1 MEKRIVALDVG
12 DRRIGIA
19 VSDPLGITAQP
30 IETYTR
36 VGYGP
41 DVKHIAAIC
50 AQAGMALMGP
60 NCMGYVNYAGGMAL
74 TFEPAH
80 PQPALIRWDRDA
92 PEILEGVNAAAGF
105 DVRERES
112 LHWWT
117 FVSLFHSIGEG
128 RLAQLVT
135 IRSKK
140 LRGEK
145 LTEQEQD
152 YVRRYPEKFRPQES
166 PEEKQQRQ
174 RLEALL
180 MGS

>member
-1 MEKRIVALDVG
+1 MNPWALP
-12 DRRIGIA
+12 RKA
-19 VSDPLGITAQP
+19 VIEGREYPHVTDFRDILGIIRILNGAGHPGFRWLKALAAFFPGDIPPVPQG
-30 IETYTR
+30 TR
-36 VGYGP
+36 YLAEFLSCGEP
-41 DVKHIAAIC
+41 
-50 AQAGMALMGP
+50 
-60 NCMGYVNYAGGMAL
+60 
-74 TFEPAH
+74 EPAA

-105 DVRERES
+105 DVREREN

-128 RLAQLVT
+128 RLAQLVS

-166 PEEKQQRQ
+166 PEEKQERQ

-180 MGS
+180 RGS